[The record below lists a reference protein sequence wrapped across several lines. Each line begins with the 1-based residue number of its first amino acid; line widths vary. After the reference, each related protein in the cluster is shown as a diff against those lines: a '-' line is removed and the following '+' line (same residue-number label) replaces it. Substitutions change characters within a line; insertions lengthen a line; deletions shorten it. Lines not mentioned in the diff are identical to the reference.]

1 MQMRPSTART
11 ISRAAAV
18 SRAFLGMAGTLAA
31 GLLAA
36 PCAWSAEPLSV
47 TAVAPGVFVHA
58 GAVELMS
65 EANAG
70 AIANV
75 GFIVGGEA
83 VAVVDTGGS
92 VAQGRALFAAIR
104 GVTDLPIRY
113 VINTHVHPDHVFGT
127 AAFEAERP
135 RFVGHAKLPRALSA
149 RGDHYLQANAALL
162 GPDLT
167 AEIRIIPPDLL
178 VEDRADLDLGGRVV
192 ELRAWPT
199 AHTDND
205 LTVLDRTTGTLF
217 AGDLVFL
224 QHVPSIDGSIKGW
237 LSAVDELAALPV
249 ARVVPGH
256 GPASAPW
263 PDALDDERR
272 YFEAVARDV
281 RAAIAAGATL
291 QSATGAV
298 AGEERGRWDLFGEFH
313 ARNVTAAFAEL
324 EWE

>member
-1 MQMRPSTART
+1 MRPSQARP
-11 ISRAAAV
+11 ISPCRALAW
-18 SRAFLGMAGTLAA
+18 AFLRPAGALSASL
-31 GLLAA
+31 LLAA
-36 PCAWSAEPLSV
+36 PAWSAEPL
-47 TAVAPGVFVHA
+47 ALEPIAPGVFVHA
-58 GAVELMS
+58 GAVDLMS

-92 VAQGRALFAAIR
+92 VAEGRALLAAIR
-104 GVTDLPIRY
+104 SVTDLPVRY
-113 VINTHVHPDHVFGT
+113 VINTHMHPDHVFGN
-127 AAFEAERP
+127 AAFEEERP
-135 RFVGHAKLPRALSA
+135 QFVGHAKLPRALSA
-149 RGDHYLQANAALL
+149 RGEHYLRANAALL

-167 AEIRIIPPDLL
+167 AEIRIVPPDLL
-178 VEDRADLDLGGRVV
+178 VEDRTELDLGGRVI

-237 LSAVDELAALPV
+237 LSAVDELAAVPA

-263 PDALDDERR
+263 PAALDDERR

-281 RAAIAAGATL
+281 RAAIAAGSTL
-291 QSATGAV
+291 QSALGAG
-298 AGEERGRWDLFGEFH
+298 AEEERPRWELFGAFH